1 MQEKLTKQTTNE
13 INILF
18 GRNKLFKQKLI
29 SIIANSISSQKDCSS
44 NT

>member
-1 MQEKLTKQTTNE
+1 MQEKLTKQATSE

-29 SIIANSISSQKDCSS
+29 SIIANPISSHKDCSS